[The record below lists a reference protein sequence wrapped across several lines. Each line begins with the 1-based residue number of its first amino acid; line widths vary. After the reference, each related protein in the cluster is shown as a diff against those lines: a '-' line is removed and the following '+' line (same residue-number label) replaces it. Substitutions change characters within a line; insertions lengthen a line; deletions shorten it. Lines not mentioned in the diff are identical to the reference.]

1 MKMMIDNDDDED
13 DYDAS
18 HEGQGCLDKLHAKE
32 VARENFSKLRKRLA
46 WGEAVITTFQVSI
59 TELRHKYSLH
69 FQAKIMT

>member
-1 MKMMIDNDDDED
+1 MIDNDDDED
-13 DYDAS
+13 DAS
-18 HEGQGCLDKLHAKE
+18 HEVSKGCRDKLHAKE

-59 TELRHKYSLH
+59 TELKHKYSLH